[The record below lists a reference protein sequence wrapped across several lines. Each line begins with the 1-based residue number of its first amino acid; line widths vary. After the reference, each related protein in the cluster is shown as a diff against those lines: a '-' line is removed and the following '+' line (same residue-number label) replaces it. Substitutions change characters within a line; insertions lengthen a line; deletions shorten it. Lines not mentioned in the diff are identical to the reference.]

1 MPLFK
6 KASPRRSRVRKD
18 MTAERLGRV
27 ANFATMDIVLSGFV
41 LLLFAAFTV
50 AVLSFEAM
58 QRAQYISLIPTA
70 VVVSLI
76 CLAGGLYIHRYQ
88 RRIVTNRTRALALA
102 GLFAVMLTITKIGA
116 LLSRYPVLATG
127 TAVATAIIL
136 AIAYDQ
142 RFAIGM
148 SLFYCILAY
157 LASGQT
163 ASMNLFLI
171 MASGSFVCC
180 FSLGEVRTWTKLLEV
195 GAVAALVVLIMASA
209 LGILSERSVTFGLFL
224 PAGLHA
230 GVTVLVGIVAQGLLP
245 LIEKA
250 CRVATSMTLVNYT
263 FASQPL
269 LKRLATEAPGTY
281 SHSLQVSSIAEAAAE
296 AIGRN
301 GLLCRVGALY
311 HDIGK
316 VNKPDYFVENE
327 FGSASRHKE
336 LSPAMSQLV
345 IVGHVKDGIEM
356 AREYKLPV
364 VLRQFIGTHH
374 GTTLVEYFYNEAKKQ
389 HGRKGSSACQAP
401 SENEYCYP
409 GPKPRAKEAAIVML
423 ADAVESATRTLTEP
437 TPAKIET
444 LVHNIAMKR
453 LQDGQFDESD
463 LTLRELSQIEAAMV
477 KSLAAQ
483 YHGRIAYPK
492 APEITEQTK
501 ADEGR
506 TT

>member
-1 MPLFK
+1 MPLFR

-27 ANFATMDIVLSGFV
+27 ASFATMDIVLSGFV
-41 LLLFAAFTV
+41 LILFAAFAV
-50 AVLSFEAM
+50 AVFSFEAI
-58 QRAQYISLIPTA
+58 QRAQYTGLIPTA
-70 VVVSLI
+70 IVVLLL
-76 CLAGGLYIHRYQ
+76 CLAGGLYIHQYQ
-88 RRIVTNRTRALALA
+88 RRIVTNRSRALALA
-102 GLFAVMLTITKIGA
+102 ALFAVMLTITKIGA
-116 LLSRYPVLATG
+116 VLSRYPVLATG
-127 TAVATAIIL
+127 TAVATAVIL
-136 AIAYDQ
+136 SIAYDQ

-148 SLFYCILAY
+148 SLFYCMLAY

-163 ASMNLFLI
+163 ASINLFLI
-171 MASGSFVCC
+171 MASGSLVCC

-195 GAVAALVVLIMASA
+195 GAVAALVVFIMASA
-209 LGILSERSVTFGLFL
+209 LGILSGHSVTFGVFL
-224 PAGLHA
+224 AAALHA

-263 FASQPL
+263 LASQPL
-269 LKRLATEAPGTY
+269 LKRLATEAPGTN

-364 VLRQFIGTHH
+364 VLRQFIETHH

-389 HGRKGSSACQAP
+389 HGKKGSAAGEQP
-401 SENEYCYP
+401 SESEYRYA
-409 GPKPRAKEAAIVML
+409 GPKPQTKEAAIVML
-423 ADAVESATRTLTEP
+423 ADAVESAARTLTEP
-437 TPAKIET
+437 TPARIEM

-453 LQDGQFDESD
+453 LQERQFDESD

-477 KSLAAQ
+477 KTLAAQ

-492 APEITEQTK
+492 PPDTVGRTEQGQARNT
-501 ADEGR
+501 
-506 TT
+506 